1 MLSIITSKDFSDQV
15 SPSVFFPSFW
25 SNLKYCVISQINV
38 LPSTASELS
47 ENGQNAEEHW
57 REMENTSK
65 LRNNIL
71 ILHVFR
77 VTFLPACDTKKLSS
91 HLYTIE
97 ESWVRIFFYS
107 YANWNKLFHKRNYGG
122 QSRQYIDRYLCSLSI
137 SIKLISKK

>member
-1 MLSIITSKDFSDQV
+1 M
-15 SPSVFFPSFW
+15 
-25 SNLKYCVISQINV
+25 ISQIKV

-71 ILHVFR
+71 ILHVLR
-77 VTFLPACDTKKLSS
+77 VTFLPACDTKRLSS

-97 ESWVRIFFYS
+97 ESWVRIFFIRTPIEINFS
-107 YANWNKLFHKRNYGG
+107 TKETMGDKVDNT
-122 QSRQYIDRYLCSLSI
+122 
-137 SIKLISKK
+137 

>member
-91 HLYTIE
+91 HLYTIK
-97 ESWVRIFFYS
+97 ESWVRIFFIRTPIEINFS
-107 YANWNKLFHKRNYGG
+107 TKETMGDKVDNT
-122 QSRQYIDRYLCSLSI
+122 
-137 SIKLISKK
+137 

>member
-1 MLSIITSKDFSDQV
+1 MLSIITSEDFSDQV

-97 ESWVRIFFYS
+97 ESWVRIFFIRTPIEINFS
-107 YANWNKLFHKRNYGG
+107 TKETMGDKVDNT
-122 QSRQYIDRYLCSLSI
+122 
-137 SIKLISKK
+137 

>member
-1 MLSIITSKDFSDQV
+1 MLSIITSEDFSDQV
-15 SPSVFFPSFW
+15 SPSFFLPSFW
-25 SNLKYCVISQINV
+25 SNLKYCVISQIKF

-97 ESWVRIFFYS
+97 ESWVRIFFIRTPIEINFS
-107 YANWNKLFHKRNYGG
+107 TKETMGDKVDNT
-122 QSRQYIDRYLCSLSI
+122 
-137 SIKLISKK
+137 

>member
-1 MLSIITSKDFSDQV
+1 MRSNRSLGRTCYLSSLRRTFLTKF
-15 SPSVFFPSFW
+15 PLAFFLPSFW
-25 SNLKYCVISQINV
+25 SNLKYCVISQIKV

-71 ILHVFR
+71 ILHVLR

-91 HLYTIE
+91 HLYTTE
-97 ESWVRIFFYS
+97 ESWVRIFFIRTPIEINFS
-107 YANWNKLFHKRNYGG
+107 TKETMGDKVDNT
-122 QSRQYIDRYLCSLSI
+122 
-137 SIKLISKK
+137 

>member
-15 SPSVFFPSFW
+15 SPSAFFPSFW
-25 SNLKYCVISQINV
+25 SNFKYCVISQINV

-71 ILHVFR
+71 ILHVLR

-97 ESWVRIFFYS
+97 ESWVRIFFIRTPIEINFS
-107 YANWNKLFHKRNYGG
+107 TKETMGDKVDNT
-122 QSRQYIDRYLCSLSI
+122 
-137 SIKLISKK
+137 